1 MGGVGGNTFE
11 GEDDLRA
18 GEDSRDEDTEGRGE
32 GDIEGR
38 GETVVSLEGG
48 GVLRGDL
55 LVINTSV
62 RISLF

>member
-1 MGGVGGNTFE
+1 MGGNTFE

-48 GVLRGDL
+48 GVLRGDS